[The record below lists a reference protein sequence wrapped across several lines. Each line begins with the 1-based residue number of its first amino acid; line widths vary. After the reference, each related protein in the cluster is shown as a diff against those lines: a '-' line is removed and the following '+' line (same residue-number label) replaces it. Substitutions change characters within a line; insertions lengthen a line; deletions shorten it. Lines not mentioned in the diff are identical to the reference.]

1 MSNSNIHQIANFV
14 QLKKLVTENLT
25 VIIGLTCPDTQ
36 KASKIMVR
44 KFLKEKSKLFPLIQ
58 FVYMELSEDQID
70 TTKLEIVSKDYDSYP
85 LVYHI
90 RDGNKILCGVEA
102 ADYESTYD
110 SFDEVA
116 PYYKKEMED
125 FAESVSNKRGKK
137 ANTVKKT
144 KRAKVVI
151 NVSSDQ
157 TDSESEIE
165 IEKESGGSRGSRGS
179 KEATIESEENNSQKA
194 KTSEQSQNQKEM
206 DPAFKAAVEREKYY
220 AIEDA
225 YDDMQKKLFDEV
237 KDRIKIEQKEA
248 EEEKKAMKKK
258 AKSKSKSGKRQEEKK
273 PSKPQRDQIGP
284 SSKTKGKQVV
294 RRNRRR

>member
-1 MSNSNIHQIANFV
+1 
-14 QLKKLVTENLT
+14 
-25 VIIGLTCPDTQ
+25 
-36 KASKIMVR
+36 MVR

-58 FVYMELSEDQID
+58 FLYMELSEEQID

-90 RDGNKILCGVEA
+90 RDGNKILCGVES
-102 ADYESTYD
+102 ADYESTYE

-125 FAESVSNKRGKK
+125 FAESTNNKRK
-137 ANTVKKT
+137 KKT

-165 IEKESGGSRGSRGS
+165 IEKESGGSRGS
-179 KEATIESEENNSQKA
+179 KEATIESEENDSQKV
-194 KTSEQSQNQKEM
+194 KTSEQNQNQKEM

-284 SSKTKGKQVV
+284 SSKTRGKQVV